1 MKNAMV
7 KSLSA
12 LLISVSII
20 TGCEPTSKLYLTP
33 PTYFGT
39 SHAVPVADSLKQI
52 VISAS
57 AMLPAAAGVRCEYR
71 ANNNFVFNLSYFGNI
86 GATSGFNN
94 NNIDYR
100 YSTGSFDIQMGYII
114 RPHKRKDR
122 FFIMAG
128 FGKGQTTSIVSEY
141 DNSKDFFYKGRFLR
155 FTLTPGIYLIQK
167 KYIRLS
173 FSWRQSFTGFSSYEL
188 PDTAYH
194 NKNQFLTDVM
204 INVHLPGKETG
215 VKFFIGSFLNGMQG
229 GNRQFDQ
236 KPELWRIERFYAG
249 INFSYRFSV
258 GNRRL
263 AK

>member
-1 MKNAMV
+1 MV
-7 KSLSA
+7 KSFSA

-20 TGCEPTSKLYLTP
+20 SGCVPTSKFYLTP

-39 SHAVPVADSLKQI
+39 PHAVPVADSLKQL

-57 AMLPAAAGVRCEYR
+57 AMIPIAAEVRCEYR
-71 ANNNFVFNLSYFGNI
+71 ANKNFVFNLSYFGNA
-86 GATSGFNN
+86 GAYSKFSNN
-94 NNIDYR
+94 DIDYR
-100 YSTGSFDIQMGYII
+100 YSTGSFDIQMGYMIQ
-114 RPHKRKDR
+114 PHKKKDR

-141 DNSKDFFYKGRFLR
+141 DNSTNFFYNNRFSR
-155 FTLTPGIYLIQK
+155 FTLTPGMYLIQK

-173 FSWRQSFTGFSSYEL
+173 LSWRQSFTGFNKYEL

-194 NKNQFLTDVM
+194 NKNQFLTDLM
-204 INVHLPGKETG
+204 LNVHLPGKETG
-215 VKFFIGSFLNGMQG
+215 FKFFIGSFLNGMQG

-258 GNRRL
+258 KKRSL
-263 AK
+263 MK